1 MERGCHFLPF
11 DQPFLISEKLL
22 RASLERLLEMIEHP
36 DYQAHLKRG
45 VVKEFETL
53 LSIAKSRIDLA
64 SPWLSREVI
73 EHLLKVHREKGL
85 KIRVLTAKDLNNEI
99 QARSLEMLAYISR
112 NNPGFQT
119 RTIEGLHAKG
129 MLVDDIILLHGS
141 FNFTISGLSSN
152 IENVAL
158 TFDIR
163 HVQEFKEKFDKLWN
177 NAEHLI

>member
-1 MERGCHFLPF
+1 
-11 DQPFLISEKLL
+11 
-22 RASLERLLEMIEHP
+22 MIEHP

-73 EHLLKVHREKGL
+73 EHLFKVHREKGL
-85 KIRVLTAKDLNNEI
+85 KIRVLTAKDPNNEI
-99 QARSLEMLAYISR
+99 QTRSLEMLAHISR
-112 NNPGFQT
+112 INPNFQA
-119 RTIEGLHAKG
+119 RIIKGLHAKG

-152 IENVAL
+152 IESVAL
-158 TFDIR
+158 TFNVR
-163 HVQEFKEKFDKLWN
+163 HVQEFKEKFNRLWS
-177 NAEHLI
+177 NAEQLT